1 MTSRQISDAF
11 WTPPARLL
19 VALLLPA
26 LDFRDRHRTPVA
38 GVHRPL

>member
-26 LDFRDRHRTPVA
+26 LDFRDRRRTA
-38 GVHRPL
+38 